1 MKVRKNLEAVFV
13 AAAILGTFASYATA
27 QTPAVT
33 VITSAEAA
41 EQVFMDTKVA
51 VVEVK
56 ARRLTAAEKVAMN

>member
-41 EQVFMDTKVA
+41 EPVVDGKVA

-56 ARRLTAAEKVAMN
+56 ARRLTAAEKAAAI

>member
-41 EQVFMDTKVA
+41 EPVFSDGKVA